1 MYALTTSGAVASD
14 TLGMKVGYGAGGK
27 CCEGSKLEN
36 GMKSKEQFMQKTI
49 VVWLGALLCCALWG
63 SAFPCIK
70 IGYRM
75 FDIASSDVASQI
87 LFAGCRFTL
96 AGVLALLIGSVL
108 NRKALIPKRESWGKI
123 VWLCMLQT
131 VAQYLFFYVGLAH
144 TTGVKASIIEGVNV
158 FIAILVASLIF
169 HQEAL
174 SGKKIIG
181 SIIGFAGVVLVNLT
195 GNGMDLSF
203 SFLGEGFI
211 FLSTIAYAFSSVYLK
226 RYSKNENPV
235 VLSGWQFVV
244 GGSIMIVCGFAAGG
258 RLAVWTGSGILML
271 FYMAVIS
278 AVAYSLWG
286 ILLKYNPISRV
297 AVFGFMNPVFGVI
310 LSAFLL
316 GETDSLGVM
325 CIAALLLVCVGI
337 YIVNRPDAVEN
348 KKA

>member
-1 MYALTTSGAVASD
+1 MSA
-14 TLGMKVGYGAGGK
+14 
-27 CCEGSKLEN
+27 
-36 GMKSKEQFMQKTI
+36 KEQFMQKTI

-70 IGYRM
+70 LGYKM
-75 FDIASSDVASQI
+75 FDIASEDVAAQI

-96 AGVLALLIGSVL
+96 AGILAILIGSAASRTLLV
-108 NRKALIPKRESWGKI
+108 PKRASWGKI
-123 VWLCMLQT
+123 VRLSMLQT

-169 HQEAL
+169 HQEPLNA
-174 SGKKIIG
+174 KKIIG

-195 GNGMDLSF
+195 GSGVDLGF

-211 FLSTIAYAFSSVYLK
+211 FLSTIAYAFSSVCLK
-226 RYSKNENPV
+226 RYSKEENPV
-235 VLSGWQFVV
+235 ILSGWQFFI
-244 GGSIMIVCGFAAGG
+244 GGIIMMVCGFAAGG
-258 RLAVWTGSGILML
+258 RLTVWTGSGVLML
-271 FYMAVIS
+271 IYLAFLS

-310 LSAFLL
+310 LSALLL
-316 GETDSLGVM
+316 GENDSLGVM
-325 CIAALLLVCVGI
+325 CIVALLLVCVGI
-337 YIVNRPDAVEN
+337 YIVNRPDWVS
-348 KKA
+348 